1 MRLMRVTHW
10 IIMSIIGTLLL
21 TSCETKPTEKPTPEP
36 EVKSFS
42 FNRVIPMH
50 TSLEVDIIPE
60 NKEIEYIVLLSEK
73 SLFVNQ
79 SIDTR
84 EELLA
89 DDYNYIS
96 TLAANYELSIH
107 DFLDQVGWLTTG
119 DKLRYSAAN
128 LYPDT
133 EYVVYCY
140 GVTFNGDS
148 YEATTDICYEVIK
161 TTSPDMINAH
171 FNIECEVNGTLA
183 TINIDTNGYKGY
195 YYYYVIAED
204 EAYYITDDKEV
215 DNAFIS
221 HFRNRAFSE
230 FNYIINDLGT
240 PVSDFCSM
248 GDKSFDKRFLP
259 NTSYM
264 VVAFAVST
272 DQTPLLCST
281 PSIGLFQTGQTFDNN
296 LQLDIQVSN
305 IEPYRAEL
313 TITPSNE
320 DPYACVFLLANQ
332 IPMLDD
338 ELAVMENII
347 SNYQPAILSGVYSE
361 PLTPLAPLTEYVVI
375 AFGCENNV
383 PTTNLYTVRFTTPE
397 AIKGT
402 TQIDGFE
409 VLKVYDVA
417 EILAIDSSMESTL
430 AEFECL
436 MIATVHTT
444 PDCDKVYWWWYDD
457 WTLEWYEDDAFI
469 EDLLMYDYTPTT
481 EVIGLWYDTPVL
493 FAGIAEDENGNYSDV
508 YYGEVFTLT
517 KDMCS
522 PATEFFEL
530 IK

>member
-1 MRLMRVTHW
+1 
-10 IIMSIIGTLLL
+10 
-21 TSCETKPTEKPTPEP
+21 
-36 EVKSFS
+36 
-42 FNRVIPMH
+42 
-50 TSLEVDIIPE
+50 
-60 NKEIEYIVLLSEK
+60 
-73 SLFVNQ
+73 
-79 SIDTR
+79 
-84 EELLA
+84 
-89 DDYNYIS
+89 
-96 TLAANYELSIH
+96 
-107 DFLDQVGWLTTG
+107 
-119 DKLRYSAAN
+119 
-128 LYPDT
+128 
-133 EYVVYCY
+133 
-140 GVTFNGDS
+140 
-148 YEATTDICYEVIK
+148 
-161 TTSPDMINAH
+161 
-171 FNIECEVNGTLA
+171 
-183 TINIDTNGYKGY
+183 
-195 YYYYVIAED
+195 
-204 EAYYITDDKEV
+204 
-215 DNAFIS
+215 
-221 HFRNRAFSE
+221 
-230 FNYIINDLGT
+230 
-240 PVSDFCSM
+240 
-248 GDKSFDKRFLP
+248 
-259 NTSYM
+259 
-264 VVAFAVST
+264 VST

-313 TITPSNE
+313 TITPSHE

-361 PLTPLAPLTEYVVI
+361 PLTPLAPLTEYIVI